1 MVKVILIMGS
11 LNKLAPW
18 IAVALVCVE
27 RVHLNV
33 LMQESFGFLAT
44 NETLIKFKII
54 TIISMT
60 AYFFPFPM
68 MVLRE
73 FKTVQIAREMILHCA
88 LKK

>member
-1 MVKVILIMGS
+1 MVKVLLIMGS

-27 RVHLNV
+27 SVHLNV

-44 NETLIKFKII
+44 NEALIKFKII

-73 FKTVQIAREMILHCA
+73 FKTVQIGREMILHCA

>member
-1 MVKVILIMGS
+1 MGS

-27 RVHLNV
+27 SVHLNV
-33 LMQESFGFLAT
+33 LILESFGFLAT
-44 NETLIKFKII
+44 NEALIKFKII
-54 TIISMT
+54 TIIPMT
-60 AYFFPFPM
+60 AYFSFPFPM